1 MALAEVKADVEVH
14 RWTRK
19 EYERA
24 AYAGAFGDRRV
35 ELLDGVVYDMTAQH
49 SPHAAGVQKTRRALE
64 QAFPPSDYDIRVQMP
79 LLLGRYSMPEPDL
92 AVVPGEP
99 DDYVKSHPRSALL
112 VVEVAD
118 SSQHHDRVRK
128 VEIYARSGIHEYWI
142 ANLAHDFIE
151 VYREPVRGSY
161 RVKLVLHRGERV
173 SPLARP
179 DVDIAVDD
187 MLPRRRG

>member
-1 MALAEVKADVEVH
+1 MALADVKADVEVH
-14 RWTRK
+14 RWTRR

-49 SPHAAGVQKTRRALE
+49 SPHAAGVSKAQRALGKLFE
-64 QAFPPSDYDIRVQMP
+64 PEYTIRVQMP

-99 DDYVKSHPRSALL
+99 EDYMKSHPRSAAL
-112 VVEVAD
+112 VVEVTD

-128 VEIYARSGIHEYWI
+128 VEIYARGGIPEYWI
-142 ANLAHDFIE
+142 ANLAYDFIE

-161 RVKLVLHRGERV
+161 RVKLVLHRGERI

-179 DVDIAVDD
+179 DVSIAVEDI
-187 MLPRRRG
+187 LPKQP

>member
-1 MALAEVKADVEVH
+1 MAIPDLKSDVEAH

-35 ELLDGVVYDMTAQH
+35 ELVDGVVYDMAPQH
-49 SPHAAGVQKTRRALE
+49 SPHATAVQKARRALE
-64 QAFPPSDYDIRVQMP
+64 RAFPPSGYDIRVQMP

-99 DDYVKSHPRSALL
+99 DDYVKSHPRSAILIL
-112 VVEVAD
+112 EVAD

-128 VEIYARSGIHEYWI
+128 METYARFNISEYWI
-142 ANLAHDFIE
+142 ANLAHDFLE
-151 VYREPVRGSY
+151 VYREPLRGSY
-161 RVKLVLHRGERV
+161 QVKLVLHRGERI

-179 DVDIAVDD
+179 EVSIPVDD
-187 MLPRRRG
+187 ILPRQS

>member
-1 MALAEVKADVEVH
+1 MAIPDLKSDVEAH

-35 ELLDGVVYDMTAQH
+35 ELVDGVVYDMAAQH
-49 SPHAAGVQKTRRALE
+49 SPHAAGVSKVQRTLGKLFEPEYTV
-64 QAFPPSDYDIRVQMP
+64 RVQMP

-92 AVVPGEP
+92 AVVLGEP
-99 DDYVKSHPRSALL
+99 EDYMKSHPRSAAL
-112 VVEVAD
+112 VVEVTD

-128 VEIYARSGIHEYWI
+128 VEIYARGSIPEYWI
-142 ANLAHDFIE
+142 ANLAYDFLE

-161 RVKLVLHRGERV
+161 QVKLVLHRGEQI

-179 DVDIAVDD
+179 DVSIAINDI
-187 MLPRRRG
+187 LPRQS